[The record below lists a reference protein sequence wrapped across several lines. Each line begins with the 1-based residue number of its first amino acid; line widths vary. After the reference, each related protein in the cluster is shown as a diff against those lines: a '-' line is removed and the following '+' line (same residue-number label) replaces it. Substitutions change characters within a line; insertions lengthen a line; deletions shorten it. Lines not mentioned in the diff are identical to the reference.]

1 MNRQFFFLVK
11 HFTETGVSFRAKKRK
26 ERNEMKERIVLQ
38 TTLFAARKP
47 FPIYMRQN
55 ERKTS
60 ATDRHEMKMVQYI
73 DETVG

>member
-1 MNRQFFFLVK
+1 
-11 HFTETGVSFRAKKRK
+11 
-26 ERNEMKERIVLQ
+26 MKERIVLQ